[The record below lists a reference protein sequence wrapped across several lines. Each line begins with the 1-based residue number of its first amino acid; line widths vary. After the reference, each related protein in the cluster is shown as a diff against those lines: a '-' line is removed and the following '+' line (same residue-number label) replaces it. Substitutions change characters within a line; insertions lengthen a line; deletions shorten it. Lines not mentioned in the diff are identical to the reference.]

1 MPKMNS
7 MNKRAAFNSLKNG
20 ALFGSLVPK
29 KPIGA
34 LGPPGVSGHHGVD
47 ITRQMIKEV
56 NIIATAPKSRP
67 HIYSPI
73 ASRLYAVLD
82 ASIKGEL
89 VMEKHSQEQR
99 VLVELVNRLLDWD
112 RAKKQGIPTGKLK
125 VTPLQAKT
133 LVKLYN
139 MTTRRV

>member
-7 MNKRAAFNSLKNG
+7 FNKRAIFDSMKAKG
-20 ALFGSLVPK
+20 VGSIASK
-29 KPIGA
+29 KPVGA

-47 ITRQMIKEV
+47 ITRNMIKEV

-112 RAKKQGIPTGKLK
+112 RVKRVGGNPGKLK

-133 LVKLYN
+133 LMKYYE
-139 MTTRRV
+139 MTKRRV

>member
-7 MNKRAAFNSLKNG
+7 LNKRAVFG
-20 ALFGSLVPK
+20 ALKKSGNFNLPGAK
-29 KPIGA
+29 KPVGA
-34 LGPPGVSGHHGVD
+34 LGVPGVSGHHGVD

-73 ASRLYAVLD
+73 ASRIYAVLS
-82 ASIKGEL
+82 AAEKGEL
-89 VMEKHSQEQR
+89 FIERRSVEQT
-99 VLVELVNRLLDWD
+99 VLVELVNRLLDLE
-112 RAKKQGIPTGKLK
+112 RGKKDGVLQGKLK

-133 LVKLYN
+133 LMKYYN
-139 MTTRRV
+139 MTKRRL